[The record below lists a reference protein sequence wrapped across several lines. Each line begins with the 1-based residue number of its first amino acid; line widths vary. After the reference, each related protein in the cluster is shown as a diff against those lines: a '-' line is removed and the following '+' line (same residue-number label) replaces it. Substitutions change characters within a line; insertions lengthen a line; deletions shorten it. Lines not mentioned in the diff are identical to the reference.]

1 MKKLTVFAVALML
14 LAAGASKAEAQE
26 TIYFEN
32 GDFFTLEPGEKI
44 YVTKGQLWEFTRFLT
59 SDLRIQARTP
69 IYISPETIEC
79 DGLTFGGDS
88 CDTEEET
95 TVSTVE
101 SEEETE
107 EECDGFTFGG
117 GCAGASRQYGR

>member
-14 LAAGASKAEAQE
+14 LAAAASKAEAQE
-26 TIYFEN
+26 TVYFEN

-69 IYISPETIEC
+69 VYISPETQEC
-79 DGLTFGGDS
+79 DGLTFGGAS
-88 CDTEEET
+88 CGVEEEET
-95 TVSTVE
+95 TVVVVVE
-101 SEEETE
+101 PEEETV

-117 GCAGASRQYGR
+117 TDCTEN